1 MRTWKW
7 VLESAVTSI
16 LCWCEQRSSSRRQQG
31 KNIFKTT
38 IGAGGYTHKHTHK
51 HTHTQKNK
59 HTHKNKTHTHKN
71 KNTHTHTHADGLNQI
86 YWLVV
91 STPLKK
97 IVSWDY
103 SSQLNGKITKTC
115 SKPTTS
121 ICIIVQYHI
130 IRKSSPTTNQLG
142 NWMSEVPVL
151 PASQCSVWFG
161 SHWVAP
167 RAACDAKAPVV
178 FEGRPTPWFSTL
190 GDFTGKSWWLNRT
203 WIGFMQL
210 DLVG

>member
-51 HTHTQKNK
+51 HTHTKKNK
-59 HTHKNKTHTHKN
+59 HTHTQKQ
-71 KNTHTHTHADGLNQI
+71 NTHTHTKTKTHIHTHTRWRLNQI

-130 IRKSSPTTNQLG
+130 SGNQARQQISWEIECPRFQCCLHHSALCGLG
-142 NWMSEVPVL
+142 VTAWPQGQHVTQRHLWFLKGVPL
-151 PASQCSVWFG
+151 HDF
-161 SHWVAP
+161 P
-167 RAACDAKAPVV
+167 R
-178 FEGRPTPWFSTL
+178 
-190 GDFTGKSWWLNRT
+190 
-203 WIGFMQL
+203 
-210 DLVG
+210 